1 MLSSWTFW
9 YSGVSGACCA
19 GPHALVGSNL
29 IAWPPRRGL
38 MTSHWP
44 FQLGYFASSAARAPP
59 IGSISVTANA
69 NAPAELRYDI
79 HILPRVIACL
89 IAIDA
94 TFTRL
99 RTGYT
104 ECAAL
109 ETARRLS
116 PLHACDPQA
125 GRGSTPYAKPTNAV
139 ALRETPP
146 EEEQQCPRSRRAQAY
161 LQAASSGPAS

>member
-1 MLSSWTFW
+1 MLSSWTFR

-38 MTSHWP
+38 IGSHWP

-59 IGSISVTANA
+59 IDSISATANA

-79 HILPRVIACL
+79 KYILPCVVACL

-94 TFTRL
+94 NSCSCGQDTL
-99 RTGYT
+99 
-104 ECAAL
+104 
-109 ETARRLS
+109 TARRREHSGLLPS
-116 PLHACDPQA
+116 PAA
-125 GRGSTPYAKPTNAV
+125 REGSTV
-139 ALRETPP
+139 
-146 EEEQQCPRSRRAQAY
+146 S
-161 LQAASSGPAS
+161 ASLTKAHECGSLIGKD